1 MLKFIWFVIDCYF
14 WVLFYNKFFL
24 VIVDVVFIEVY
35 KVFGVFVKDFK
46 LFGKIEVIIY
56 KKVMIREYV

>member
-24 VIVDVVFIEVY
+24 VIVDVVFIEVN
-35 KVFGVFVKDFK
+35 KVFGVFVKDLK